1 MPIGALCIECA
12 ERPSRSE
19 PAVGCPLVGDDP
31 RKGGGGCRSVQQKH
45 ETMQLKQF
53 LGSDEDRAVSP
64 VIGVVLMLTATVIIG
79 GVVASFVTGMGSG
92 MESAPQAS
100 FNFDYDEGESNMTI
114 THEGGESIAVDQLE
128 VKINGTAAEDV
139 SYVPDESSVS
149 TGSEIEVDNV
159 YENSTVRLVWT
170 DSTGDKTTP
179 LGKWVGP
186 DA

>member
-1 MPIGALCIECA
+1 
-12 ERPSRSE
+12 
-19 PAVGCPLVGDDP
+19 
-31 RKGGGGCRSVQQKH
+31 
-45 ETMQLKQF
+45 MQLKQF

-100 FNFDYDEGESNMTI
+100 FDFDYDDTDKNVTI
-114 THEGGESIAVDQLE
+114 THEGGATIAADQLE
-128 VKINGTAAEDV
+128 VRV
-139 SYVPDESSVS
+139 SGNNTDTIEVSDRVNDSVS
-149 TGSEIEVDNV
+149 TGTEIDIGDV
-159 YENSTVRLVWT
+159 YDDDKVRLVWESP
-170 DSTGDKTTP
+170 DSDKTSQ

>member
-1 MPIGALCIECA
+1 
-12 ERPSRSE
+12 
-19 PAVGCPLVGDDP
+19 
-31 RKGGGGCRSVQQKH
+31 
-45 ETMQLKQF
+45 MQLKQF

-100 FNFDYDEGESNMTI
+100 FNFDYDDGASNVTI
-114 THEGGESIAVDQLE
+114 THEGGATIAADQLE
-128 VKINGTAAEDV
+128 VKVTGNNTDTIDV
-139 SYVPDESSVS
+139 SNKVGDSVS
-149 TGSEIEVDNV
+149 TGTEFQVDDV
-159 YENSTVRLVWT
+159 YDDDTVRLVWT
-170 DSTGDKTTP
+170 DSSGDKTTP